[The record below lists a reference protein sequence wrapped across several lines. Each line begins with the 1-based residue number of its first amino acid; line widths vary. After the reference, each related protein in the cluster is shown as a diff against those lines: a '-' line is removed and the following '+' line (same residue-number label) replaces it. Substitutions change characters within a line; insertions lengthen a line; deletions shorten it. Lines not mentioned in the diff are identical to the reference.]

1 MERLEIPEI
10 YESGPGAAL
19 RQEPW
24 GLDNI
29 AGKDYKL
36 MFGLGLGFVALVLVT
51 MLSQI
56 YVMSSYKNMH
66 PLRQHSPRLMII
78 SSIGNLFLSLM
89 LLVQNLM
96 YSGCNMQTECP
107 E

>member
-1 MERLEIPEI
+1 M

-24 GLDNI
+24 SLEKI
-29 AGKDYKL
+29 EGKDYKL
-36 MFGLGLGFVALVLVT
+36 MFGLGIGFLILVLVT

-78 SSIGNLFLSLM
+78 SSVGNLFLSL
-89 LLVQNLM
+89 LLLAQNLM